1 MSSKVVEEINDKVK
15 KMSVMELAELI
26 KSLEE
31 TFGVSAA
38 APVAAVAMS
47 AASAAPAAAAAEEK
61 LEYKVTLKDAG
72 ANKIN
77 VIKALRAVTSLA
89 LGAAKEAVE
98 NTPFVI
104 AEASPKD
111 DAQKIKKELE
121 AAGAKVE
128 LA

>member
-1 MSSKVVEEINDKVK
+1 MSSKVVDEIK
-15 KMSVMELAELI
+15 KMTVMELAELI

-38 APVAAVAMS
+38 APVAA
-47 AASAAPAAAAAEEK
+47 AAPSTAATAPAAAAAEEK
-61 LEYKVTLKDAG
+61 NEYKVTLKEAG
-72 ANKIN
+72 ASKIN

-104 AEASPKD
+104 TEASPKEE
-111 DAQKIKKELE
+111 AQKIKKELE

-128 LA
+128 LS

>member
-1 MSSKVVEEINDKVK
+1 MPSKIVDEIK

-26 KSLEE
+26 KTLET
-31 TFGVSAA
+31 TFGVSAS
-38 APVAAVAMS
+38 APAAAVAMP
-47 AASAAPAAAAAEEK
+47 AAAAPAAQAEEK
-61 LEYKVTLKDAG
+61 LEYKVTLKEAG
-72 ANKIN
+72 PNKIN
-77 VIKALRAVTSLA
+77 VIKALRSVTTLS

-104 AEASPKD
+104 SEATPKE

>member
-1 MSSKVVEEINDKVK
+1 MSSKNVEEISEKVK
-15 KMSVMELAELI
+15 KLSVLELAELV
-26 KSLEE
+26 KSLET

-38 APVAAVAMS
+38 APVAAVAMP
-47 AASAAPAAAAAEEK
+47 AAAAAAPAAAEEK
-61 LEYKVTLKDAG
+61 NEYKVTLKDAG

-77 VIKALRAVTSLA
+77 VIKALRAVTSLS

-98 NTPFVI
+98 NAPFVVS
-104 AEASPKD
+104 EAAPKE

-121 AAGAKVE
+121 AAGAKVD

>member
-1 MSSKVVEEINDKVK
+1 MSSKIVDEIK

-26 KSLEE
+26 KTLEE

-38 APVAAVAMS
+38 APAAAVAMP
-47 AASAAPAAAAAEEK
+47 AAGGAAPAQAEEK

-77 VIKALRAVTSLA
+77 VIKALRTVTTLS

-104 AEASPKD
+104 AEASPKE

-121 AAGAKVE
+121 AAGAKIE

>member
-1 MSSKVVEEINDKVK
+1 MSSTKVVDEIK
-15 KMSVMELAELI
+15 KMTVMELAELI
-26 KSLEE
+26 KTLET

-38 APVAAVAMS
+38 APVAAAP
-47 AASAAPAAAAAEEK
+47 AAATAVVPAAAAAEEK
-61 LEYKVTLKDAG
+61 NEYKVTLKEAG
-72 ANKIN
+72 ASKIN

-104 AEASPKD
+104 AEAAPKEE
-111 DAQKIKKELE
+111 AQKIKKELE

-128 LA
+128 LS

>member
-1 MSSKVVEEINDKVK
+1 MSSTKVVDEIK
-15 KMSVMELAELI
+15 KMTVMELAELI
-26 KSLEE
+26 KTLET

-38 APVAAVAMS
+38 APVAAAP
-47 AASAAPAAAAAEEK
+47 AATAAAAPAAAVAEEK
-61 LEYKVTLKDAG
+61 LEYKVTLKEAG
-72 ANKIN
+72 ASKIN

-104 AEASPKD
+104 AEAAPKEE
-111 DAQKIKKELE
+111 AQKIKKELE

-128 LA
+128 LS